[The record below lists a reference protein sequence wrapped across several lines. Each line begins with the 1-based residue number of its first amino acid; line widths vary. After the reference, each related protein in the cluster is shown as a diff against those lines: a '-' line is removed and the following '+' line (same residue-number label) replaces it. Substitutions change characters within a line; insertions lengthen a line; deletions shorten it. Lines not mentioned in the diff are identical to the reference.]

1 MYHRTIITP
10 LAAALALAGLTPM
23 AGGAQSA
30 SGSRTIALSLAD
42 GPMPARPALK
52 PVYHVRLTSTWPQ
65 EAAAGGC
72 RNGGEETIEG
82 TLAREADGTYTGTF
96 ARRTQLLFC
105 GVHGSRQDIE
115 AETCELALTGQG
127 DVSATGV
134 VRDDEASP
142 SGQEVRL
149 VWTPQPAHRA
159 SVRGACAPAF
169 KEAMKEMYLSTPH
182 AAEFPLTSAGAGP
195 RTERLENYAWK
206 VELE

>member
-1 MYHRTIITP
+1 MYHRTITP
-10 LAAALALAGLTPM
+10 LAAALALAGLIPT
-23 AGGAQSA
+23 AGGAQGA
-30 SGSRTIALSLAD
+30 PGDRTLALTLTEGAI
-42 GPMPARPALK
+42 PARPALK
-52 PVYHVRLTSTWPQ
+52 PAYYVRLTSTWPQ
-65 EAAAGGC
+65 EAAGGGC

-96 ARRTQLLFC
+96 ARRTELLFC
-105 GVHGSRQDIE
+105 GTHGAHQD
-115 AETCELALTGQG
+115 AGTATCELALTGRG

-134 VRDDEASP
+134 VRDDQASL

-149 VWTPQPAHRA
+149 VWTPAPAHEA

-169 KEAMKEMYLSTPH
+169 KQAMKEMYLSTPH
-182 AAEFPLTSAGAGP
+182 AVEFPLTSAGAGP

>member
-1 MYHRTIITP
+1 MYHRTITP
-10 LAAALALAGLTPM
+10 LAAALALAGLTPI
-23 AGGAQSA
+23 AGGAQSVP
-30 SGSRTIALSLAD
+30 SSPTIALSLAD
-42 GPMPARPALK
+42 RPIPARPALK

-82 TLAREADGTYTGTF
+82 TLAREPDGTYTGTF
-96 ARRTQLLFC
+96 ARHTELLFC
-105 GVHGSRQDIE
+105 GVHGSRRGTE
-115 AETCELALTGQG
+115 PAACELALTGQG
-127 DVSATGV
+127 DVNATGV
-134 VRDDEASP
+134 VREDQASP
-142 SGQEVRL
+142 SGREVRL
-149 VWTPQPAHRA
+149 VWTPEPAHQA

-182 AAEFPLTSAGAGP
+182 AVEFPLTSAGAGP

>member
-1 MYHRTIITP
+1 MHHRRIITS

-30 SGSRTIALSLAD
+30 PGPRTIAVSLAD

-65 EAAAGGC
+65 EAGAAGC

-96 ARRTQLLFC
+96 ARHTELLFC
-105 GVHGSRQDIE
+105 GVHGSRQDTE
-115 AETCELALTGQG
+115 PAACELALTGQG

-134 VRDDEASP
+134 VREDQASP
-142 SGQEVRL
+142 SGREVRL
-149 VWTPQPAHRA
+149 VWTPEPAHQA

-182 AAEFPLTSAGAGP
+182 AVEFPLTSAGAGP
-195 RTERLENYAWK
+195 RTEQLENYAWK

>member
-1 MYHRTIITP
+1 MYHRTITP
-10 LAAALALAGLTPM
+10 LAAAFALAGLTPT

-30 SGSRTIALSLAD
+30 LGSPTIALSLAD
-42 GPMPARPALK
+42 RAVPARPALK

-82 TLAREADGTYTGTF
+82 TLAREPDGTYTGTF
-96 ARRTQLLFC
+96 ARRTELLFC
-105 GVHGSRQDIE
+105 GVHGSRQDTE
-115 AETCELALTGQG
+115 AAACELALTGQG

-134 VRDDEASP
+134 VRDDQASP
-142 SGQEVRL
+142 SGREVRL
-149 VWTPQPAHRA
+149 VWTPGPAHQA

-182 AAEFPLTSAGAGP
+182 AVEFPLTSAGAGP
-195 RTERLENYAWK
+195 RTERLEDYAWK

>member
-1 MYHRTIITP
+1 MYHRTITP
-10 LAAALALAGLTPM
+10 LAAALVLAGLTPM
-23 AGGAQSA
+23 TGSAQSVP
-30 SGSRTIALSLAD
+30 GSRAIALSLAD
-42 GPMPARPALK
+42 DSRPARPALK

-65 EAAAGGC
+65 DAAPGSC

-96 ARRTQLLFC
+96 ARRTELLFC
-105 GVHGSRQDIE
+105 GTHGSHHG
-115 AETCELALTGQG
+115 AETAACELALTGQG

-134 VRDDEASP
+134 VRNNESSP

-149 VWTPQPAHRA
+149 VWTPAPAHQA

-169 KEAMKEMYLSTPH
+169 KQAMKEMYLSTPH
-182 AAEFPLTSAGAGP
+182 AVEFPLTSADAGP
-195 RTERLENYAWK
+195 RTERLENYAWT

>member
-1 MYHRTIITP
+1 MYHRTIHP
-10 LAAALALAGLTPM
+10 LAATLALAGLTPM

-30 SGSRTIALSLAD
+30 PSARTLALTLAEAAI
-42 GPMPARPALK
+42 PARPALK
-52 PVYHVRLTSTWPQ
+52 PAYHVRLTSTWPQ
-65 EAAAGGC
+65 EAAGGC

-82 TLAREADGTYTGTF
+82 TLAREADGTYTGTS
-96 ARRTQLLFC
+96 ARRTELLFC
-105 GVHGSRQDIE
+105 GTHGSHQE
-115 AETCELALTGQG
+115 AETAACELALTGRG

-134 VRDDEASP
+134 VRDDQASP

-149 VWTPQPAHRA
+149 VWTPAPAHQA

-182 AAEFPLTSAGAGP
+182 AVEFPLTSAGAGP
-195 RTERLENYAWK
+195 RTQRLENYAWK

>member
-1 MYHRTIITP
+1 MHYRTITP

-23 AGGAQSA
+23 AGRAQSEP
-30 SGSRTIALSLAD
+30 GSRTIALTD
-42 GPMPARPALK
+42 GVMPARPALK

-96 ARRTQLLFC
+96 ARRTELLFC
-105 GVHGSRQDIE
+105 GAHGGRYD
-115 AETCELALTGQG
+115 AETAACELALTGRG

-149 VWTPQPAHRA
+149 VWTPAPAHAA

-169 KEAMKEMYLSTPH
+169 KQAMKQMYLSTPH
-182 AAEFPLTSAGAGP
+182 AVEFPLTPAGAGP

>member
-1 MYHRTIITP
+1 MYHRTITP

-23 AGGAQSA
+23 VGRAQSA
-30 SGSRTIALSLAD
+30 ATPPTITILLAN
-42 GPMPARPALK
+42 GAMPERPALK

-65 EAAAGGC
+65 EAAGGC

-96 ARRTQLLFC
+96 ARRTELLFC
-105 GVHGSRQDIE
+105 GTHGTHQD
-115 AETCELALTGQG
+115 AGAAACELALTGRG

-134 VRDDEASP
+134 VRDDQASP

-149 VWTPQPAHRA
+149 VWTPAAAHEA

-169 KEAMKEMYLSTPH
+169 KQAMKEMYLSTPH
-182 AAEFPLTSAGAGP
+182 AVEFPLTSAGAGP
-195 RTERLENYAWK
+195 RTERLENYAWT